1 MKCITELK
9 GLSGLPRLIR
19 LAVLV
24 TVGMTVLAVV
34 VCLVGFAVQWLWN
47 ATITTIFHTPAIT
60 WGQAVLL
67 LVLCKLLFGN
77 DYDVNI
83 KRNHREP
90 TSDGDKDTPIES
102 PTGTGDSQN

>member
-9 GLSGLPRLIR
+9 DLAGLPRLDR

-24 TVGMTVLAVV
+24 TVGLTVLAAV

-67 LVLCKLLFGN
+67 LILCKLLFGN
-77 DYDVNI
+77 DYNVRVTHGN
-83 KRNHREP
+83 R
-90 TSDGDKDTPIES
+90 DGEK
-102 PTGTGDSQN
+102 N